1 MKRKVGVFFDEFDP
15 VDAVHLENIMSE
27 AVSSGF
33 SSVLMV
39 LRQGK
44 ARETSE
50 NRWRILVASCSGN
63 RILVPIRTE
72 QKTSDG
78 NMEFLCRSYPE
89 DELVL
94 LDKGDRRSS
103 GFDIMGITD
112 AEIHLGSWNVSSRSV
127 CLPLP
132 AYEYIMAAG
141 LYGIPSRV
149 PESRSWFD
157 ILFPTLT
164 PHRFAHSLSVA
175 ATARMLAERFGENP
189 VKAEKAGLLH
199 DCAKNL
205 PLDEMRR
212 IVIASGMDLD
222 ENMMRQDSL
231 LHSAAGACLVRSRYG
246 VTDPEVIDA
255 VASHNT
261 GRPGMS
267 RLSMCVCL
275 ADSIEPGRKPYPK
288 LDEIRSL
295 AETSLEKALLVSLI
309 GVRDQV
315 LSNGWY
321 LHPRTRDTID
331 WLSAMDGNRS

>member
-15 VDAVHLENIMSE
+15 ADTVHLESAVSE

-33 SSVLMV
+33 SSVLMC
-39 LRQGK
+39 LCRGK
-44 ARETSE
+44 AEETYE

-63 RILVPIRTE
+63 RILVPVRTE
-72 QKTSDG
+72 QNTVNG
-78 NMEFLCRSYPE
+78 NMEFLNRNFPE
-89 DELVL
+89 DELVII
-94 LDKGDRRSS
+94 DKKNRKSS
-103 GFDIMGITD
+103 GFCIK
-112 AEIHLGSWNVSSRSV
+112 EIEESKIHPDSWYVCSSSV

-132 AYEYIMAAG
+132 SYEYIMAAG

-149 PESRSWFD
+149 PESRRWFD
-157 ILFPTLT
+157 ILFPALK

-175 ATARMLAERFGENP
+175 ATARILAERFGENP
-189 VKAEKAGLLH
+189 EKAEKAGLLH

-205 PLDEMRR
+205 PLEEMRK
-212 IVIASGMDLD
+212 IVRDAAMDLD

-231 LHSAAGACLVRSRYG
+231 LHSAAGACLVQSLYG
-246 VTDPEVIDA
+246 VTDPEIIDA

-275 ADSIEPGRKPYPK
+275 ADSIEPGRMPYPK

-295 AETSLEKALLVSLI
+295 SEISLEKALLVSLI